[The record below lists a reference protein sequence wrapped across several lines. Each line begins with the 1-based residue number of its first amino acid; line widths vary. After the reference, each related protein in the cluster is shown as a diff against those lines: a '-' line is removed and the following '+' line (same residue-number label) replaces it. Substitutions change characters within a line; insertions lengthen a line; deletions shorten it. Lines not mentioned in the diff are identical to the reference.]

1 MRTVFSKV
9 LILSLFIILLAFVYK
24 DAAFAEY
31 TITSTKDY
39 EPTSLSPTPSPS
51 TSSPKIDENTKTI
64 TITFSGLVSDEEY
77 FLCLRADSPTS
88 CLENSLVSVGKPDGN
103 GDLTRNFCADSR
115 DTLKLSKGDGKEEC
129 SEDDYFWAGH
139 TYSVALIRK
148 DPTRVVDKV
157 PIYVSH
163 YFPRITVS
171 PDKPSNEDGEGI
183 KVNIEGTRRKHDNEN
198 RNNYAVELHDQ
209 FGKRSVSCD
218 TVGLNSS
225 TDFILPTAEV
235 GDYLIKINEQVN
247 EGKIVGNDCS
257 AGYTY
262 YTLGVRI
269 RKGGGSF
276 DKNPDGSLA
285 LKPDPNGTDLQGN
298 EETFPTPPLPC
309 LTLSQEGGGCDTV
322 ETAIGAINTNA
333 TGFIK
338 SIFSLILGLS
348 GGIAL
353 LLIISSGYRLMA
365 ARGNPE
371 ALTEARDQLISAI
384 IGLLFI
390 IFSLVI
396 LQIIGVDILKI
407 PGFGN

>member
-1 MRTVFSKV
+1 VRTVFSKV

-77 FLCLRADSPTS
+77 FLCLKGDSLIN
-88 CLENSLVSVGKPDGN
+88 CMDGIVSIGKPGSS
-103 GDLTRNFCADSR
+103 DLTRNFCADSR

-209 FGKRSVSCD
+209 FGKFGDASCGR
-218 TVGLNSS
+218 VEPGSS
-225 TDFILPTAEV
+225 KDFILPKAEV

-247 EGKIVGNDCS
+247 EGNNIVGNDCS

-285 LKPDPNGTDLQGN
+285 LIPDPNGTDLQGN

-353 LLIISSGYRLMA
+353 LLIIFSGYKLMA